1 MEEAALLAGTT
12 WLLEG
17 KNAEAAEHFGRVKSA
32 LGVVNRVRASVLQ
45 LYALLEEGDNDG
57 GLAFVV
63 EEFPRMNQMLQI
75 ATFQT
80 LALQLG
86 SQFLE
91 AEEWRKA
98 IQCLQRVWDRD
109 RLIGYQEDRLADLED
124 GLAAAE
130 AQPTGDPY
138 RKFQL
143 KQMIAKVERE
153 LENFGKIADF
163 DAALRLRLATAFQA
177 MRRYREA
184 ALIMEEMLRDMP
196 PSPVVESATTQ
207 SDSELVGD
215 RAVGQGGAGGGDIR
229 GEISGLGQDADG
241 ALPEGNCVA
250 AAEPAGGGDC
260 GLWDDSGEVSGV
272 GVCAAGD
279 VYDGVQ
285 SVAGR
290 DERGGRG
297 DV

>member
-1 MEEAALLAGTT
+1 M
-12 WLLEG
+12 LEG

-32 LGVVNRVRASVLQ
+32 LGVVNRGRASVLQ

-57 GLAFVV
+57 GLALVV

-109 RLIGYQEDRLADLED
+109 RLIGYQEDRLEDLED

-153 LENFGKIADF
+153 LETFGKIADF

-184 ALIMEEMLRDMP
+184 ALIMEEMLQDMP
-196 PSPVVESATTQ
+196 PSPVVESATTNLIQ
-207 SDSELVGD
+207 SLSVIERWDKAVLAAETFEEKFRRVG
-215 RAVGQGGAGGGDIR
+215 
-229 GEISGLGQDADG
+229 EDADG
-241 ALPEGNCVA
+241 ALSEGDCVA
-250 AAEPAGGGDC
+250 AGEPAGGGDC
-260 GLWDDSGEVSGV
+260 GLWNNSGEVSGV
-272 GVCAAGD
+272 GICAAGD
-279 VYDGVQ
+279 VHDGVQ
-285 SVAGR
+285 SAAGR
-290 DERGGRG
+290 NERGRRG